1 MRSEE
6 YFLKIKNHRNSSS
19 GNKTEQS
26 GVLLFNVGSE
36 EGREDVIHQVLIS
49 VFTVFAPESFLRS
62 IGKVVL
68 YP

>member
-6 YFLKIKNHRNSSS
+6 YFLKIKNHRDSSS
-19 GNKTEQS
+19 GKKTEQS
-26 GVLLFNVGSE
+26 GVLLFNVSSG
-36 EGREDVIHQVLIS
+36 EGRENVIHQVLIS